1 MSTLLTS
8 DRATA
13 RVPRYTSYPT
23 APHFNAGVSAKTVM
37 KWLEATA
44 ADEPLSLYA
53 HIPFCDSLCWFC
65 GCHMRVVNTYT
76 PVAAYADVLLRE
88 IGMVAAA
95 LKTRRPVAHIH
106 FGGGSPTILR
116 PRDIAR
122 IAEALHTLFDIR
134 PGAEF
139 AVEIDPRGLSD
150 ETIEAFARASVTRAS
165 LGVQDVN
172 PRVQAAVNRIQPL
185 DVTQSAVDRLRA
197 AGITALNI
205 DLMYGL
211 PHQTIEDVK
220 RTVEAAVAMAPQRF
234 AVFGYAHVPEMKRH
248 QALID
253 AAALP
258 GGEERMRQVEAVHA
272 LLTASGYV
280 AIGLDHFARAN
291 DPLAIALAQGRLKR
305 NFQGYT
311 TDDAATLIGFGASAI
326 SSLPQ
331 GYAQNVV
338 DIPEYR
344 RLILGG
350 ELATARGRAL
360 TGDDRLRRAVIER
373 LMCDLAVD
381 VEAIAIQHGANGTD
395 FAAAFD
401 ALQPLVAEGIC
412 TINGTKVTVPPQA
425 RAGVRLVCAAFDAY
439 LHPQASARH
448 AVAV

>member
-1 MSTLLTS
+1 MSTRLKTDL
-8 DRATA
+8 ATA

-23 APHFNAGVSAKTVM
+23 APHFNASVTAKTAM
-37 KWLEATA
+37 KWLEAIP

-76 PVAAYADVLLRE
+76 PVAAYSDVLLRE

-95 LKTRRPVAHIH
+95 LRTRRPVTHIH
-106 FGGGSPTILR
+106 FGGGSPTILK
-116 PRDIAR
+116 PHDIAR
-122 IAEALHTLFDIR
+122 IAETLHTLFDIR

-139 AVEIDPRGLSD
+139 AVEIDPRGLAD
-150 ETIEAFARASVTRAS
+150 ETIEAFAKAGVTRAS

-185 DVTQSAVDRLRA
+185 EVTQSAVDRLRA

-211 PHQTIEDVK
+211 PHQTIDDVK
-220 RTVEAAVAMAPQRF
+220 RTVEAAVAMVPQRF

-258 GGEERMRQVEAVHA
+258 GGEERVAQVETVHA

-280 AIGLDHFARAN
+280 AIGLDHFARAD
-291 DPLAIALAQGRLKR
+291 DPLAVALAQGRLKR

-338 DIPEYR
+338 DMPEYR
-344 RLILGG
+344 RLILNG

-360 TGDDRLRRAVIER
+360 TEDDRLRRAIIER

-381 VEAIAIQHGANGTD
+381 VEAIAAAHGAGATD
-395 FAAAFD
+395 FSAAFE
-401 ALQPLVAEGIC
+401 ALQPLIAEGIC
-412 TINGTKVTVPPQA
+412 KIDGTKVTVPREA

-439 LHPQASARH
+439 LHPQAPARH